1 MKEGGHPM
9 QSQPGL
15 GLRAGLAADGGRLLS
30 AEARAA
36 AQSRIRW
43 ELFVNLVRKDLK
55 VKYKGSTLGFV
66 WSLANPLLYLA
77 VFSLV
82 FQVILPSRV
91 PNFAAYFMAGLLIWN
106 FFSTATLS
114 ATGSVVG
121 AANLVKK
128 VPFPRLVL
136 PFATVGFVGVQTLLQ
151 FGVFTLFLLAFY
163 RDFLGPQLVLAVPAV
178 LVAVLLT
185 SAVSVLVSS
194 VNVRWRDVQHLW
206 EMAMIAGFWLTPI
219 VYPLTLVRDQLGGL
233 FRLYLL
239 NPMVPVVAALQ
250 RAIYVHPNP
259 PDAAGV
265 PQPVLVD
272 GGYAFYLKWL
282 GVSGLTAVVLLG
294 LALVV
299 FRRLDGSFAEEL

>member
-1 MKEGGHPM
+1 
-9 QSQPGL
+9 
-15 GLRAGLAADGGRLLS
+15 
-30 AEARAA
+30 
-36 AQSRIRW
+36 
-43 ELFVNLVRKDLK
+43 
-55 VKYKGSTLGFV
+55 
-66 WSLANPLLYLA
+66 

-151 FGVFTLFLLAFY
+151 FGVFALFLLVFY

-219 VYPLTLVRDQLGGL
+219 VYPLTLVRETFGGL
-233 FRLYLL
+233 FRLYML
-239 NPMVPVVAALQ
+239 NPMVPVVAAIQ

-259 PDAAGV
+259 VDPGTGQ
-265 PQPVLVD
+265 PQAVLVD

-282 GVSGLTAVVLLG
+282 GVSGLTAVVLLAVG
-294 LALVV
+294 LLV
-299 FRRLDGSFAEEL
+299 FRKLDGTFAEEL